1 MVQVIPDYPLKP
13 IAFLLDESSM
23 HPPRQALLAFALAC
37 ASLSLQAQSRPPQD
51 RPPRDRPPR
60 EGRKPYS
67 LEQACSD
74 RAQLHTIAFDGLA
87 FLTGDFAAD
96 TFLPPGKVSD
106 YFGFQYMRDIDAQE
120 GGHNTS
126 FLTRIA
132 HNMLAVLTPAQ
143 KARLVALGQAQ
154 EADIRRFAELRLPL
168 IQAFRRNLARDFPAG
183 AKGLDRAAVVR
194 HSAALYDLDGRLAFQ
209 RAQVMGGILRELD
222 GAQRAAL
229 AKLKFGDSRTWPDL
243 PEPFDKRSVSHEVDV
258 AVMTYASEM
267 FAWYA
272 GSLEADTYFCPERHG
287 MYFGGFG
294 LKTAP
299 AMGKQDYSISTA
311 LTGDTGEAF
320 LAVLDPAQRKAITDL
335 VDLQRGDLQAIVA
348 TRRAIAT
355 ELRRFLQGPT
365 ADEAKVVALSQRY
378 GELDGTL
385 SFLYAN
391 AFATVGQSLTPTQK
405 AKLKALRTDD
415 PRDPKGPFLYSSPL
429 RDTRIASSDFLF
441 GVRSAGAKRAL
452 VLSQEL
458 APREGRRSRREE
470 ALPTEAA
477 RQADLSLILGRPT
490 EAGATL
496 SVRSATR
503 REGFVTFSAPGQA
516 PRRTPLRPFEAGLP
530 AEVPLEG
537 LPADAAVTY
546 RFSHRVPGEAAFRE
560 EAPRT
565 FHTQRAPGRTFT
577 FGLQGDSHPE
587 RPGKMFSGELY
598 LRTLGTAAG
607 EGLDFYLTL
616 GDDFSLERL
625 IERQTLSP
633 ATVDEV
639 YARQRAYLGGLG
651 ATTPLFLVNGNHE
664 QAARYLLDG
673 TETNAA
679 VLAGRARVANF
690 PLPAPDRFYTGDA
703 EPVPSVGLLRD
714 YYAWTW
720 GEALFVVIDPYWHSP
735 VPVDNRAGE
744 GPKEGRKEGGPGSKG
759 KRDLWQLTLGEAQ
772 YRWLSATLLESR
784 AKWKFVFAHHVNGTG
799 RGGVEEAGLY
809 EWGGQDRRGRDEFAT
824 RRPGWPRPIHAL
836 FVKAGVTI
844 FFQGHDHLYARQELD
859 GVVYQTTPNPA
870 DDTYTA
876 FNREAYREGDVLP
889 NSGHLRVAVSPTA
902 VTVEY
907 VRSFLPHDEGEG
919 RAHGAV
925 AATYTIP
932 ARGLK

>member
-1 MVQVIPDYPLKP
+1 MIPTRL
-13 IAFLLDESSM
+13 IAFACSLILPLLGAQE
-23 HPPRQALLAFALAC
+23 PPPNRT
-37 ASLSLQAQSRPPQD
+37 

-67 LEQACSD
+67 LAQACSD

-132 HNMLAVLTPAQ
+132 FNMLKVLTPAQ
-143 KARLVALGQAQ
+143 QARLVALGRAQ

-168 IQAFRRNLARDFPAG
+168 IQAFRRNLARDFPVG
-183 AKGLDRAAVVR
+183 AQGLDRAAVVR
-194 HSAALYDLDGRLAFQ
+194 HSRDLYALDGRLAFQ

-222 GAQRAAL
+222 PAQRAAL
-229 AKLKFGDSRTWPDL
+229 GKLRFGDSRTWPEVAEPLDRRSL
-243 PEPFDKRSVSHEVDV
+243 PHEVDV

-294 LKTAP
+294 MKTAP
-299 AMGKQDYSISTA
+299 AMGKQDYRISTA
-311 LTGDTGEAF
+311 LTGDAGEAF
-320 LAVLDPAQRKAITDL
+320 LAVLDPTQRQAITDL
-335 VDLQRGDLQAIVA
+335 VDLQRKDLQEIVT
-348 TRRAIAT
+348 TRRATAT
-355 ELRRFLQGPT
+355 ELRRFLQGPS
-365 ADEAKVVALSQRY
+365 ADEAKVIALSQRY

-385 SFLYAN
+385 SYLYAT
-391 AFATVGQSLTPTQK
+391 AFATVGQRLTATQK
-405 AKLKALRTDD
+405 AQLKALRTDD
-415 PRDPKGPFLYSSPL
+415 PHDPKGPFLYSSPL
-429 RDTRIASSDFLF
+429 RDTRIPSSDFLF
-441 GVRSAGAKRAL
+441 APPPAGAKRAL
-452 VLSQEL
+452 LLGQDPP
-458 APREGRRSRREE
+458 PREGRRGKREE
-470 ALPTEAA
+470 ALPPEAA
-477 RQADLSLILGRPT
+477 RRSELSLILGRPT
-490 EAGATL
+490 DTGATL
-496 SVRSATR
+496 SVRSAVR
-503 REGFVTFSAPGQA
+503 IEGAVTYGVAGQ
-516 PRRTPLRPFEAGLP
+516 PPKRTPLRTFEAGVP
-530 AEVPLEG
+530 TEVALEG

-546 RFSHRVPGEAAFRE
+546 TLSFRTPGASVFRE
-560 EAPRT
+560 EGSHT
-565 FHTQRAPGRTFT
+565 FHTCRAPGRTFS

-598 LRTLGTAAG
+598 LRTLDTAAR
-607 EGLDFYLTL
+607 EGLDFYVTL

-625 IERQTLSP
+625 IERQTLST
-633 ATVDEV
+633 ATVDAV

-651 ATTPLFLVNGNHE
+651 ASTPLFLVNGNHE
-664 QAARYLLDG
+664 QAARYLLDS

-679 VLAGRARVANF
+679 VLAGRARTTHF

-703 EPVPSVGLLRD
+703 EPVAGVGLLRD

-720 GEALFVVIDPYWHSP
+720 GDALFVVIDPYWHSP
-735 VPVDNRAGE
+735 VPVDNRAGQ
-744 GPKEGRKEGGPGSKG
+744 GPKEDRASEKGEGQGEARRGGKG

-772 YRWLSATLLESR
+772 YRWLSATLLGSK

-809 EWGGQDRRGRDEFAT
+809 EWGGKDRGGHEAFAE
-824 RRPGWPRPIHAL
+824 RRPGWPLPIHGL
-836 FVKAGVTI
+836 FVKAGVTV
-844 FFQGHDHLYARQELD
+844 FFQGHDHLYAHQELD

-876 FNREAYREGDVLP
+876 FNREAYRSGDVLP
-889 NSGHLRVAVSPTA
+889 DSGHLRVTVSPTA
-902 VTVEY
+902 VRVDY
-907 VRSFLPHDEGEG
+907 VRSFLPGDEGEG
-919 RAHGAV
+919 KVHGAV
-925 AATYTIP
+925 AHSYTIP
-932 ARGLK
+932 VRGAK